1 VPATNNFSQTDAGI
15 IAPFTRAVPIT
26 PSDTEDLAEVTR
38 GLNVHKGTGGSTT
51 TIKVLLQGDTD
62 PVTMTFQVGF
72 VIPLRI
78 RRVYATGTDA
88 TVIVGLY

>member
-1 VPATNNFSQTDAGI
+1 MSINNFSQNDSAI
-15 IAPFTRAVPIT
+15 IAPFTRAVAIT

-51 TIKVLLQGDTD
+51 SINVLLSGDAE
-62 PVTMTFQVGF
+62 PVIMTFQVGF

>member
-1 VPATNNFSQTDAGI
+1 VSINNFSQNDSAI
-15 IAPFTRAVPIT
+15 IAPFTRAVAIT
-26 PSDTEDLAEVTR
+26 PSDTEDLAEITR

-51 TIKVLLQGDTD
+51 SINVLLSGDAE
-62 PVTMTFQVGF
+62 PVIMTFQVGF

>member
-1 VPATNNFSQTDAGI
+1 VSINNFSQNDSAI
-15 IAPFTRAVPIT
+15 IAPFTRAVAIT
-26 PSDTEDLAEVTR
+26 PSDTEDLAEITR

-51 TIKVLLQGDTD
+51 SINVLLIGDAE
-62 PVTMTFQVGF
+62 PVIMTFQVGF

>member
-1 VPATNNFSQTDAGI
+1 
-15 IAPFTRAVPIT
+15 
-26 PSDTEDLAEVTR
+26 
-38 GLNVHKGTGGSTT
+38 VHKGTGGSTT

>member
-1 VPATNNFSQTDAGI
+1 MSTNNFSQNDSAI
-15 IAPFTRAVPIT
+15 IAPFTRAVAIT

-51 TIKVLLQGDTD
+51 SINVLLSGDAE
-62 PVTMTFQVGF
+62 PVIMTFQVGF

>member
-1 VPATNNFSQTDAGI
+1 MSINNFSQNDAAI
-15 IAPFTRAVPIT
+15 IAPFTRAVAIT

-51 TIKVLLQGDTD
+51 SINVLLSGDAE
-62 PVTMTFQVGF
+62 PVIMTFQVGF

>member
-1 VPATNNFSQTDAGI
+1 MPITNGFAQTDAGI
-15 IAPFTRAVPIT
+15 VAPFTRAVAIT

-51 TIKVLLQGDTD
+51 SINVLLSGDAE
-62 PVTMTFQVGF
+62 PVIMTFQVGF

-78 RRVYATGTDA
+78 RLVYATCTDA
-88 TVIVGLY
+88 TVISGLY

>member
-1 VPATNNFSQTDAGI
+1 VSINNFSQNDSAI
-15 IAPFTRAVPIT
+15 IAPFTRAVAIT
-26 PSDTEDLAEVTR
+26 PSDTEDLAEITR

-51 TIKVLLQGDTD
+51 SINVLLSGDAE
-62 PVTMTFQVGF
+62 PVVMTFQVGF

>member
-1 VPATNNFSQTDAGI
+1 MSINNFSQNDSAI
-15 IAPFTRAVPIT
+15 IAPFTRAVAIT
-26 PSDTEDLAEVTR
+26 PSDTEDLAEITR

-51 TIKVLLQGDTD
+51 SINVLLSGDAE
-62 PVTMTFQVGF
+62 PVVMTFQVGF

>member
-1 VPATNNFSQTDAGI
+1 MSINNFSQNDSAI
-15 IAPFTRAVPIT
+15 IAPFTRAVAIT
-26 PSDTEDLAEVTR
+26 PSDTEDLAEITR

-51 TIKVLLQGDTD
+51 SINVLLIGDAE
-62 PVTMTFQVGF
+62 PVIMTFQVGF

>member
-1 VPATNNFSQTDAGI
+1 MSINNFSQNDSAI
-15 IAPFTRAVPIT
+15 IAPFTRAVAIT
-26 PSDTEDLAEVTR
+26 PSDTEDLAEITR

-51 TIKVLLQGDTD
+51 SINVLLSGDAE
-62 PVTMTFQVGF
+62 PVIMTFQVGF